1 MYWNRKNTPLK
12 WVKDKRNFER
22 PLVEIGTFGLQ
33 NIEFNIKTGIA
44 AARGRSESFGHY
56 SAPKRILW
64 LSLTDKPY
72 WFLQVKSTVLLGAN
86 SMSKSLHF
94 RLGVLWRKIYSQKGS
109 RLIKFSMANFM
120 DHIEESETK
129 WCFIDSLG
137 EIFVYIV
144 VQWDFISL
152 GSVNMLGLPKVVF
165 KIKGCTED
173 FFLLVT
179 KHF

>member
-44 AARGRSESFGHY
+44 AALGRSESFGHY

-72 WFLQVKSTVLLGAN
+72 WFLQVKSTVLLEAN

-94 RLGVLWRKIYSQKGS
+94 RLGVFVYSQNGS

-120 DHIEESETK
+120 DHIEESEIK
-129 WCFIDSLG
+129 LCFFDSLG
-137 EIFVYIV
+137 EILFT
-144 VQWDFISL
+144 L
-152 GSVNMLGLPKVVF
+152 
-165 KIKGCTED
+165 
-173 FFLLVT
+173 
-179 KHF
+179 